1 MSTRPPLAASQRQP
15 QRTLSGSG
23 LSQRPPAHQRTLSQQ
38 YLPQSPIR
46 RSESFHEQQPAD
58 AGDGA
63 QNRFGAALRRGG
75 SRLKLEL
82 ENDGIDHAGFSESPQ
97 NLDPMSANKVFTPS
111 RVMSINDA
119 SELGDM
125 SPRTSRCQTADGDS
139 TPLPM
144 PPRRARFAVPAKR
157 PHSSSGTSAP
167 AKKDARPKP
176 FVLETPSIA
185 PRYPN
190 IGKSDSPG
198 VADFYRW
205 NGNHPEDQFSD
216 AIIRFGYFD
225 KAPAQPAQETNSAKG
240 PLFPSLKHKSGL
252 NTLSNIF
259 TTILNQRRHSGQITS
274 ASTFKPP
281 PRVTLTDTKRE
292 VWLKDLA
299 NPAISLRRLSRT
311 IPHGIRGKVLLDQC
325 LNKNVPTDRAVWLA
339 KCVGANEI
347 RAFKRKGVNGTF
359 VMGGEA
365 KWIRDWTV
373 FVEQFVE
380 TVINAFSEEEW
391 KTRVTYAIRL
401 ATHLYAEHLLD
412 RDHYMEWLVSGLE
425 NSNQAK
431 LPMWLLI
438 IQIYWKDILKLRRHG
453 RRLVSAILAHHSSI
467 YNHPDR
473 DILLPLATRL
483 ESLVESLLLTSPA
496 SFINPNT
503 WFKYRDSLQGSF
515 SQNDESRSKILQ
527 SLDSRN
533 DRLISSNVKS
543 QPAIRGIV
551 VQLLDKILRVPYD
564 EEVPTLIW
572 KASEN
577 KFFLVRTIL
586 EWCTSLYRP
595 GVAKVYVA
603 TTLLCSLANFDVDIT
618 RAILEFLEVDP
629 LQDLA
634 RKQLVYHVVSELAR
648 SGHFVIPQYMTWLIT
663 RGGLSGPA
671 DTLPDGPCAT
681 RLLVEIPIHTLKQS
695 IRDLR
700 ATLLRRGSFSV
711 DEQTSDITLA
721 ITHIKHT
728 LSIPLGP
735 HDPPLQKPLTVKK
748 LAKRIGLSSRAL
760 KSAISS
766 WLSNEFIG
774 GVAQNLQSGKSGVE
788 LPLTTFETVR
798 ALLEAAEDFTM
809 LENVLKLM
817 LQSASPE
824 LLAYCADTVNLH
836 LPVFVA
842 TGAAKSLSQALYDRL
857 KAVSEQQGIG
867 ARPLLASLANLV
879 PRLPGFEEMATQLKN
894 DLIRLDRS
902 SAVDASS
909 PLSDNMATQLQ
920 DAETELSEQIEK
932 LASYT
937 SADRSTMER
946 LFQTITTKLQTC
958 WGKADERQRPYCILL
973 TRLRVFD
980 TQHFNTLMRGWV
992 RNIRKLTR
1000 RPPIAQIFPLLISS
1014 GCLSLDILFATAPRS
1029 QVQATQFQ
1037 PSAVGDASVY
1047 MQEILQ
1053 LLTTPLR
1060 PSQAMTSEDCYRFRI
1075 IQEQARLEHAREV
1088 MPLIRGAL
1096 AEYLAS
1102 GNHQAPI
1109 AQPLDDEKTR
1119 HQLLQLLRTLV
1130 LVDPNAASQTLSLK
1144 SPDPKLALLIEG
1156 LTTKLLV
1163 PHGGGGQKSFE
1174 QVLELANEF
1183 TLPFCQV
1190 KLSLKLA
1197 IDDANTPEGAEKLHS
1212 QLELLS
1218 KAMDN
1223 AIDAKNI
1230 MWTGM
1235 LPSLSPEIT
1244 QHMRNRAEARFLD
1257 LIPSLKNYPQD
1268 AVANDCICMAENLM
1282 TVIDTIFRGS
1292 PAPKSPPLSNALVD
1306 RLTDLWDILA
1316 SGRDDHVALKGAV
1329 LAHWLP
1335 LLLSYLTLYTS
1346 PPTTATDASKLS
1358 GSGGGEIRGR
1368 ALITLAGLV
1377 QELDNFYP
1385 STNYYS
1391 DQNPNPDLS
1400 SLNLDNNNNDN
1411 SNTPTN
1417 EQVLGLGERALDIAL
1432 VLVDGLP
1439 EDARLQCVRAVKDA
1453 TSDPRLRYLFSFAPV
1468 PAQES
1473 LVLAHRE
1480 KPQPQLGPQH
1490 QHQQQQVHHQYQH
1503 QQQQERR
1510 AAAAAAMNM
1519 GMGGAG
1525 AGAAGSMGSGVWG
1538 PGGIGGAGTAATERL
1553 TPFAFRRWEILNE
1566 PTPNVGENDTS
1577 LSLTLFDARKIK

>member
-1 MSTRPPLAASQRQP
+1 MSSRPPLAVPQRQP
-15 QRTLSGSG
+15 QRALSGPG
-23 LSQRPPAHQRTLSQQ
+23 LSQRTPAHQRTLPQQ

-46 RSESFHEQQPAD
+46 RSESFHEQPPD

-63 QNRFGAALRRGG
+63 QNRFGPALRRGG

-82 ENDGIDHAGFSESPQ
+82 DNDGIDHAGFSESPQ

-111 RVMSINDA
+111 RIMSINDA

-125 SPRTSRCQTADGDS
+125 SPHTSRCQTADGDS
-139 TPLPM
+139 APLPM

-157 PHSSSGTSAP
+157 PHSPVTSTP
-167 AKKDARPKP
+167 TKKDARPRP
-176 FVLETPSIA
+176 FILEAPPNA

-190 IGKSDSPG
+190 IGKSNSPG
-198 VADFYRW
+198 IADFHPW
-205 NGNHPEDQFSD
+205 TGNQPEDHFSD
-216 AIIRFGYFD
+216 AVIRFGYFD
-225 KAPAQPAQETNSAKG
+225 KAPAQSAQETGSAKG
-240 PLFPSLKHKSGL
+240 PLFPALKHKSGL
-252 NTLSNIF
+252 TTLSTVF

-325 LNKNVPTDRAVWLA
+325 LNKNVPADRAVWLA

-380 TVINAFSEEEW
+380 TVVNAFTEDEW
-391 KTRVTYAIRL
+391 KARVTYAIHL

-453 RRLVSAILAHHSSI
+453 RRLISAILAHHSSI

-483 ESLVESLLLTSPA
+483 GSLVESLLLTSPA
-496 SFINPNT
+496 NFINPSV
-503 WFKYRDSLQGSF
+503 WFKFRDSLQAPLSN
-515 SQNDESRSKILQ
+515 NDEPRSKIFQ
-527 SLDSRN
+527 SIDTRN
-533 DRLISSNVKS
+533 EYLTSSNIKS
-543 QPAIRGIV
+543 QPAIRGTV
-551 VQLLDKILRVPYD
+551 VQLLDKILRVPFD
-564 EEVPTLIW
+564 EELPTLIW
-572 KASEN
+572 KTSEN
-577 KFFLVRTIL
+577 KLFLVRTVL

-595 GVAKVYVA
+595 GIAKVYAA
-603 TTLLCSLANFDVDIT
+603 TALLRSLTNLDVDIT
-618 RAILEFLEVDP
+618 RAVLEFLELDP
-629 LQDLA
+629 LQDLG

-648 SGHFVIPQYMTWLIT
+648 SDHFSIPQYITWLIT
-663 RGGLSGPA
+663 RGGLSDPNE
-671 DTLPDGPCAT
+671 TLPDGPCPT
-681 RLLVEIPIHTLKQS
+681 RLLVELPVHSLNQS
-695 IRDLR
+695 MRDLR
-700 ATLLRRGSFSV
+700 ATLLRRGSFLV
-711 DEQTSDITLA
+711 EDETGDINMA
-721 ITHIKHT
+721 IKYVKQT
-728 LSIPLGP
+728 LSVPL
-735 HDPPLQKPLTVKK
+735 DPNDPFLQKKPMSVKK
-748 LAKRIGLSSRAL
+748 LVKRVGLSSRAL
-760 KSAISS
+760 KSAVSAWLCNDFIS
-766 WLSNEFIG
+766 
-774 GVAQNLQSGKSGVE
+774 GVSKNLQSGKSGVE
-788 LPLTTFETVR
+788 LPLTAFETVR

-817 LQSASPE
+817 SPSTSPE

-842 TGAAKSLSQALYDRL
+842 TGSAKSLLQTLYDRL
-857 KAVSEQQGIG
+857 KILGEEQGIG
-867 ARPLLASLANLV
+867 ARPLLASLTNLS
-879 PRLPGFEEMATQLKN
+879 PRLPGFEGMATQLQH

-909 PLSDNMATQLQ
+909 PLSDSMATRLQ

-932 LASYT
+932 LASYA
-937 SADRSTMER
+937 SADRPTMER
-946 LFQTITTKLQTC
+946 LFQTITSKLQTC

-992 RNIRKLTR
+992 RNIRKLTK

-1053 LLTTPLR
+1053 LLTTPLS

-1075 IQEQARLEHAREV
+1075 IQEQARLAHAKEV

-1096 AEYLAS
+1096 AEYLAA
-1102 GNHQAPI
+1102 GNQQSLI

-1119 HQLLQLLRTLV
+1119 HQLLELLRTLV
-1130 LVDPNAASQTLSLK
+1130 LIDPHAASQTLSLK

-1156 LTTKLLV
+1156 LTTRLLV

-1197 IDDANTPEGAEKLHS
+1197 MDDVNTPEGAEKLHS

-1223 AIDAKNI
+1223 AIEAKNI

-1235 LPSLSPEIT
+1235 LPSLNPDII
-1244 QHMRNRAEARFLD
+1244 QHMRNRAESRFLD
-1257 LIPSLKNYPQD
+1257 LIPSIKDYPQD
-1268 AVANDCICMAENLM
+1268 TVADDDIHMAENLLA
-1282 TVIDTIFRGS
+1282 VIDVIFRGS
-1292 PAPKSPPLSNALVD
+1292 PAPKTPPLSNALVD
-1306 RLTDLWDILA
+1306 RLADLWDILA
-1316 SGRDDHVALKGAV
+1316 SGRDDHASLKAAV

-1335 LLLSYLTLYTS
+1335 LLLSYLTLYASAPTS
-1346 PPTTATDASKLS
+1346 TIDASKVN
-1358 GSGGGEIRGR
+1358 GGEIRGR
-1368 ALITLAGLV
+1368 ALIILAGLV
-1377 QELDNFYP
+1377 QELDNYP
-1385 STNYYS
+1385 G
-1391 DQNPNPDLS
+1391 
-1400 SLNLDNNNNDN
+1400 
-1411 SNTPTN
+1411 SN
-1417 EQVLGLGERALDIAL
+1417 LGERAFDIAL
-1432 VLVDGLP
+1432 ILVDSLP
-1439 EDARLQCVRAVKDA
+1439 EDARLQCVRAVRDT
-1453 TSDPRLRYLFSFAPV
+1453 TSDPRLRYLFGFMSNPAESFM
-1468 PAQES
+1468 
-1473 LVLAHRE
+1473 LAHRE
-1480 KPQPQLGPQH
+1480 KPPPGPQD
-1490 QHQQQQVHHQYQH
+1490 
-1503 QQQQERR
+1503 RR
-1510 AAAAAAMNM
+1510 AMAMSM
-1519 GMGGAG
+1519 GMGVG
-1525 AGAAGSMGSGVWG
+1525 M
-1538 PGGIGGAGTAATERL
+1538 PPEKT
-1553 TPFAFRRWEILNE
+1553 TPFIFRRWEILNE